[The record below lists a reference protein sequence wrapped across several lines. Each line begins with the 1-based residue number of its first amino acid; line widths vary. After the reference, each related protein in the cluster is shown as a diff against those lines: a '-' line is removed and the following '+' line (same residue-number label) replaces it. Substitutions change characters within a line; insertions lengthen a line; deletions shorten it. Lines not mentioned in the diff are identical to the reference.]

1 MKIKKIHKISKNFKK
16 LKTMNAGNKKTRKLN
31 DTEKFVCAVEKDDN
45 VKAMKHLEDI
55 LRKKAHKKIQS
66 VLNN

>member
-1 MKIKKIHKISKNFKK
+1 
-16 LKTMNAGNKKTRKLN
+16 MNAGNKKTRKLN

-55 LRKKAHKKIQS
+55 LRKKAHKKIPLLYMGDILT
-66 VLNN
+66 LNL

>member
-1 MKIKKIHKISKNFKK
+1 
-16 LKTMNAGNKKTRKLN
+16 MNAANKKTRKLS
-31 DTEKFVCAVEKDDN
+31 DTEKFVCAIEKDDN

-55 LRKKAHKKIQS
+55 LREKAHRKIQS

>member
-1 MKIKKIHKISKNFKK
+1 
-16 LKTMNAGNKKTRKLN
+16 MNARNKKSRKLS
-31 DTEKFVCAVEKDDN
+31 DTEKFVCAIEKDDN

-55 LRKKAHKKIQS
+55 LREKAHRKIQS